1 MIAWWQRVSSRPV
14 VAHLLR
20 AGERFGSRLGS
31 QFAAGIAY
39 FSVVSL
45 VPILMLC
52 FSALGLAM
60 TVFFPRAL
68 TDIEKFVQDS
78 LSGQKQMAGDQILD
92 VVTGALHN
100 WAAIGSTGLI
110 VALWIGGNWIG
121 NLKRAIRVQLRPELG
136 TPEKRLIWPLD
147 VLSNLGMLLVMLV
160 GIIVTSAA
168 IPLTSMIGSDTVAAL
183 GLPAWLGTW
192 ALKVVSLVVSLA
204 AGAGLF
210 WMLLRL
216 CAVDPMPHR
225 AVLIGS
231 LIGSVGLAALQFVV
245 AYLIVVFS
253 RNASSALFGPAIVL
267 MLFLN
272 LFATLIL
279 LVAAWVGTW
288 QPPGQKAGEEDEAA
302 LVEPEPDEVLA
313 DGRIRPEVAEHA
325 LRAGLG
331 AGYVVGAATGVGLGA
346 LVVRMLRNKAR

>member
-1 MIAWWQRVSSRPV
+1 MKAWWQWVSTRPAI
-14 VAHLLR
+14 AHLLR

-52 FSALGLAM
+52 FSAVGLTM
-60 TVFFPRAL
+60 TVFFPQAL
-68 TDIEKFVQDS
+68 ANIEQLVRDS
-78 LSGQKQMAGDQILD
+78 LSGQSQMAGDQILD
-92 VVTGALHN
+92 VVTNALED
-100 WAAIGSTGLI
+100 WAAIGSTGL
-110 VALWIGGNWIG
+110 VAALWIGGTWIG

-147 VLSNLGMLLVMLV
+147 VLANLGMFLALLV
-160 GIIVTSAA
+160 GIIVTFAA
-168 IPLTSMIGSDTVAAL
+168 MPLTSMVGSDTVAAL

-192 ALKVVSLVVSLA
+192 TVRAASLAVSLL

-231 LIGSVGLAALQFVV
+231 LIGSVGLAMLQFVV
-245 AYLIVVFS
+245 AYLIAVFS
-253 RNASSALFGPAIVL
+253 RNASSALFGPVIVL

-272 LFATLIL
+272 IFATLVL

-288 QPPGQKAGEEDEAA
+288 AVP
-302 LVEPEPDEVLA
+302 VPEPAPAEPVERAVVD
-313 DGRIRPEVAEHA
+313 DGRVRPEVAEHA

-331 AGYVVGAATGVGLGA
+331 AGYVVGAATGAGLGA
-346 LVVRMLRNKAR
+346 LLVRLLRRRRR